1 MTAVQNPRCQRREIM
16 KLRTGDPWMPSPQ
29 YSHALQG
36 LTLNLLV
43 RHIARSLPFHREVL
57 GAQIVY
63 SDADF
68 AVLRYGEVEWMLH
81 ADHTYL
87 EHPLHPSLAEAGP
100 RGVGAELRLHGRDP
114 DVAEAAARRLGFTV
128 LARTTDKPH
137 GLREVYL
144 LDNDGYL
151 W

>member
-1 MTAVQNPRCQRREIM
+1 M
-16 KLRTGDPWMPSPQ
+16 KLRTGDPWMPAPTYGRS
-29 YSHALQG
+29 LCG

-43 RHIARSLPFHREVL
+43 RNIAAALPFQCEVL
-57 GAQIVY
+57 GAAVVY

-87 EHPLHPSLAEAGP
+87 EHPLHPSLAEAMP

-114 DVAEAAARRLGFTV
+114 DVAEAAARRLGCTV
-128 LARTTDKPH
+128 LAGTTDKPH

-144 LDNDGYL
+144 VDPDGYL
-151 W
+151 WVPDVPQPR